1 MADGFSERYGDLLY
15 GSYDCVDRIVLN
27 AYHPMGYQPGGF
39 RTWWRQLHGN
49 DEQLDNAHLMRMA
62 GRFARRVRASAHA
75 HGIPVIDCKR
85 GERKHQIA
93 EDYLA
98 GHTVDRGVFLILVAR
113 AVAPVW
119 EATRSPGGVLCN
131 LAKKRAFVN
140 HYSFH
145 ILDPEWGHMTIK
157 MSGHPPFGAQIIL
170 NGHEYVAATARAS
183 GIRYVKEGNCF
194 TRIADPAALAQIADT
209 LSQPATIG
217 RLTQVCDRWI
227 YTACLCFGL
236 DLDEQ
241 QRSRFGYGYSVYQA
255 EYSRNLLFTIGAQMD
270 KIFDRVVDRT
280 RSRLDVPIL
289 RTLFGAKQRPGRNGT
304 PDLSLK
310 LAAVIETPRFDLTLF
325 KLHFGNLTLKAYTKG
340 EHVLRFE
347 AVVHNTR
354 ALRCG
359 RVLDNFPHDHR
370 QARRHGR
377 PVHHH
382 PGLRRPHVHRRR
394 PPRPTPA
401 PTQLGATRV
410 GGIDLNKP
418 RIRAA
423 LSAVLALSVDIG
435 RVHRRRVH
443 HQGPRDDRKHRLHHP
458 ASRLRPA
465 QTPRQGADHQ
475 TRPDPPLPPH
485 TPERGHHRRPAD
497 PARARHR
504 ADPRRS
510 PQPTDGSQ
518 AHHLDHRRPRLRE
531 DPHRHANALPRPG
544 HPSRRI
550 DNILS
555 IRIS

>member
-27 AYHPMGYQPGGF
+27 AYYPLGYNPGGF
-39 RTWWRQLHGN
+39 RTWWRRLHGD

-62 GRFARRVRASAHA
+62 GRFARRVRACGRRARHPGDRLQA
-75 HGIPVIDCKR
+75 R
-85 GERKHQIA
+85 GTQAPDR
-93 EDYLA
+93 
-98 GHTVDRGVFLILVAR
+98 RGVPGQPLGGPRGVPDPGGPR
-113 AVAPVW
+113 GRPRSG
-119 EATRSPGGVLCN
+119 RSPARPVGCC
-131 LAKKRAFVN
+131 ATWPRRRAFVN

-157 MSGHPPFGAQIIL
+157 MSGHPPFGAQVIL
-170 NGHEYVAATARAS
+170 NGHEYVAAAARAG
-183 GIRYVKEGNCF
+183 GIGYVKEGNCF
-194 TRIADPAALAQIADT
+194 TRIADPAGLAQIADT

-217 RLTQVCDRWI
+217 RLAQVCDRWI

-241 QRSRFGYGYSVYQA
+241 ARSGFGYGYSVYQA

-270 KIFDRVVDRT
+270 KVFDRVVDRT

-347 AVVHNTR
+347 AIVHNTK

-359 RVLDNFPHDHR
+359 RVLDNFPTIIGKLAGMVDRFTTTLDCVDH
-370 QARRHGR
+370 
-377 PVHHH
+377 
-382 PGLRRPHVHRRR
+382 HVHRRR
-394 PPRPTPA
+394 PPRPAPGTRPA
-401 PTQLGATRV
+401 RRHPRRRGRPQQAPHPGRAGRGPRPV
-410 GGIDLNKP
+410 R
-418 RIRAA
+418 RIR
-423 LSAVLALSVDIG
+423 

-443 HQGPRDDRKHRLHHP
+443 RQGPRDDRAHRLHHP

-465 QTPRQGADHQ
+465 QTPRQRADHQ
-475 TRPDPPLPPH
+475 TRPDPPLPPR
-485 TPERGHHRRPAD
+485 T
-497 PARARHR
+497 
-504 ADPRRS
+504 
-510 PQPTDGSQ
+510 
-518 AHHLDHRRPRLRE
+518 RRPRAPSPPCSPCASRSS
-531 DPHRHANALPRPG
+531 DPSSPGSAAPGWDANPSPGPASTATTRRSASTCKPSSDDLGIHAAA
-544 HPSRRI
+544 
-550 DNILS
+550 
-555 IRIS
+555 